1 MESGQDDVVGHCQT
15 AVAKYSDLN
24 EYLAAL
30 GGLVESRLTQLEPGP
45 LTVKTGLISLDDISL
60 STMST
65 DRALFESFA
74 VPAGVH
80 FIFLAPELPLPCL
93 FCGKSLGADSFGIF
107 QGGSSYMSLSG
118 AGHRFVEVS
127 LPLSYLPEAIAA
139 HPRWQQMRAPEEA
152 VFSISQLGATQL
164 RTALLGLFSL
174 QEDFAVVQAK
184 TPGRD
189 ALKEWL
195 VASLVELLKKVL
207 AIPAAQTK
215 TVQRLRFDLFH
226 SALECIDAGLGEPL
240 STSLL
245 AKRLRVSPRL
255 LQYTFQDYARITPG
269 RYILH
274 RRLQTIRSEI
284 KRPSGPTMSLLE
296 HALAYGL
303 EHPGRFSQEY
313 KRLFG
318 ELPSMTKKQQE
329 RS

>member
-1 MESGQDDVVGHCQT
+1 MESGQNDLSGYCRT
-15 AVAKYSDLN
+15 ALEEYSDLN
-24 EYLAAL
+24 EYLATL

-45 LTVKTGLISLDDISL
+45 LTVKTGLIRLDDISL
-60 STMST
+60 STLST
-65 DRALFESFA
+65 DRALFESFS
-74 VPAGVH
+74 VPTGVH
-80 FIFLAPELPLPCL
+80 FVFLAPELPMLCR
-93 FCGKSLGADSFGIF
+93 FCGKPLGADSFGIF
-107 QGGSSYMSLSG
+107 QSGNSYTSVSG

-139 HPRWQQMRAPEEA
+139 HPRWQKMRAPEEA
-152 VFSISQLGATQL
+152 VFSVSQLGATQL

-174 QEDFAVVQAK
+174 QEGLAVVQGNHSGK
-184 TPGRD
+184 D

-195 VASLVELLKKVL
+195 VASLVELLEKVL

-215 TVQRLRFDLFH
+215 TAQRLRFDLFH
-226 SALECIDAGLGEPL
+226 SALEYIDADLGERL

-245 AKRLRVSPRL
+245 AKRLKVSPRL
-255 LQYTFQDYARITPG
+255 LQYAFQHYARVTPG

-284 KRPSGPTMSLLE
+284 QHPSGSTMSLLE

-303 EHPGRFSQEY
+303 EHSGRFSQEY

-318 ELPSMTKKQQE
+318 ELPSITMKRQI